1 MPLIDAVM
9 ETCLRLGDVGWRSY
23 LLQVADLDIGQP
35 TPAALASELGRVL
48 QRIDR
53 SAPGFRDFAL
63 EGSRA
68 IEAGQ
73 PAHSLLFHA
82 LAAPQLGVGQ
92 VQGFPTHADIE
103 AVENYIYGVSPPSI
117 ADLRLRA
124 AGAPLGIV
132 AYVAEYRLA
141 PQTVH
146 RKHAD
151 MCYARTGVA
160 RIGNAG
166 PLYDAAA
173 RGYTGLSPT
182 HGECHAI
189 PCRFAAYIAAQLK
202 GDESSFGPLRFRT
215 GGVDAEGNPV
225 KPDSD
230 RLFWVPMQKLFSGDE
245 CIRGCTVTLRFR
257 SYHHNEKL
265 RRIHLYFEEHA
276 LPSQYAGAELHQ
288 YPFVIPENVLVE
300 TDSSGASVLVAPAP
314 HSLVEEAVR
323 NGSRL
328 VLDVPPGGMQEGSS
342 FCIPSR
348 PSGACRAP
356 QYIYVRREVERGG
369 GTRSLNGSPDV
380 SRIVNVGNYQAQ
392 HYLDYTGDGWVQAEC
407 EGLSRDIPQRLAAY
421 SMLSAP
427 DPYAAIRETD
437 FFDWWKRSAPPDVHA
452 TLFPDYM
459 GSLPAE
465 PLSDARITANIT
477 FRDTANVATSQP
489 IFVSNDDSYTAI
501 VSSLDAGQDAP
512 TQLDIVEYHRSS
524 PLPDCASGLFAPGW
538 DVSMD
543 LNDDEN
549 SPNGVLH
556 LANYGGGSPFVEDMR
571 LCAALN
577 AFWPAIAPDD
587 ARLYEPGSFATVT
600 PIPQSRLGWDGLP
613 APEPVAPGVVRFVSL
628 AYTDYVE
635 QVLGPGFDFSKLG
648 VTTAAEYE
656 TWTLL
661 MARVYETLN
670 ATSTVAKTRWAIPY
684 FDKAA
689 PDDAQLLEAQGA
701 TGVRLN
707 DPYRF
712 DLIWPIS
719 VVPQTDEP
727 LFVHTA
733 YRRSVVAFA
742 TPRHVLF
749 LDTLNAGWECRGF

>member
-1 MPLIDAVM
+1 MPLIDAVIQ
-9 ETCLRLGDVGWRSY
+9 TCRRLEADGWREY
-23 LLQVADLDIGQP
+23 LLRVSDLDIAQ
-35 TPAALASELGRVL
+35 ANAESLARELSRPL
-48 QRIDR
+48 RHIDR
-53 SAPGFRDFAL
+53 GAPGFRDFAV
-63 EGSRA
+63 EGKRA
-68 IEAGQ
+68 IEPGQ

-92 VQGFPTHADIE
+92 VQGFPIHEDIE
-103 AVENYIYGVSPPSI
+103 AVENYVYGVSPPSI

-124 AGAPLGIV
+124 SGAPLAMV
-132 AYVAEYRLA
+132 VYAAEYRLA

-146 RKHAD
+146 RNHAD
-151 MCYARTGVA
+151 MCYARTGIA
-160 RIGNAG
+160 RVGNAA

-173 RGYTGLSPT
+173 RGYTGISANR
-182 HGECHAI
+182 GEIHAI

-202 GDESSFGPLRFRT
+202 GDERSFGPLRFRT

-225 KPDSD
+225 APDSD
-230 RLFWVPMQKLFSGDE
+230 RLFWVPLQKVFSGGE
-245 CIRGCTVTLRFR
+245 CIRGCTVNLRFR
-257 SYHHNEKL
+257 TYHHNEKL
-265 RRIHLYFEEHA
+265 RRIHLYFAEHA
-276 LPSQYAGAELHQ
+276 LPTQYAGAALHR
-288 YPFVIPENVLVE
+288 YPFVIPESLLVQ
-300 TDSSGASVLVAPAP
+300 TDSPGASLLVAPAP
-314 HSLVEEAVR
+314 RALVEEAMLD
-323 NGSRL
+323 GARL
-328 VLDVPPGGMQEGSS
+328 VLDVPPGGVQEGSS
-342 FCIPSR
+342 FRIPCR

-356 QYIYVRREVERGG
+356 EYIYVRREVQADG
-369 GTRSLNGSPDV
+369 GTKSLNGSPDLT
-380 SRIVNVGNYQAQ
+380 RIVNLGHYQAQ

-407 EGLSRDIPQRLAAY
+407 EGLSLDLPQSLAAY

-427 DPYAAIRETD
+427 DPYTAIRETD
-437 FFDWWKRSAPPDVHA
+437 FFDWWKQSAPPDVRA

-477 FRDTANVATSQP
+477 FRETANVATSRA
-489 IFVSNDDSYTAI
+489 IFVSDDDSYTSI
-501 VSSLDAGQDAP
+501 VSGLDAGQDVP
-512 TQLDIVEYHRSS
+512 TPLDIVAHHRSS

-543 LNDDEN
+543 LNDDEK

-587 ARLYEPGSFATVT
+587 TRLYEPGIYPTVT

-613 APEPVAPGVVRFVSL
+613 APELVAPGVMRFVSR
-628 AYTDYVE
+628 AYSDYVE
-635 QVLGPGFDFSKLG
+635 LVLGRGFDFSKLG

-670 ATSTVAKTRWAIPY
+670 ATSTVTKTQWAVRY
-684 FDKAA
+684 FDKAV
-689 PDDAQLLEAQGA
+689 PDEPDLIEAQCA
-701 TGVRLN
+701 TGIVPA
-707 DPYRF
+707 DAYRF

-719 VVPQTDEP
+719 VVPQADP
-727 LFVHTA
+727 SFVHA
-733 YRRSVVAFA
+733 AFQRSVVAFA
-742 TPRHVLF
+742 TAQHVLF
-749 LDTLNAGWECRGF
+749 LDTLNAGWESRAF